1 MTPLSKFKFKTINRN
16 KTVDP
21 VVARRTK
28 LACAI
33 EEQKQVLTA
42 HKAGTVYTVEHH
54 KWVHNELGEKVMV
67 QRQKPVRPW
76 FFAQD
81 GGYYLQ
87 VRYGA
92 RVISIDGKNNAIF
105 VETLEQLGPIYDTLV
120 EVTQSGALDEV
131 IERALS
137 RKPKYKPGAA
147 KTAELHQLSKN

>member
-42 HKAGTVYTVEHH
+42 HKAGTVYTVERH

-105 VETLEQLGPIYDTLV
+105 VETLKQLGPIYDTLV
-120 EVTQSGALDEV
+120 
-131 IERALS
+131 
-137 RKPKYKPGAA
+137 
-147 KTAELHQLSKN
+147 

>member
-1 MTPLSKFKFKTINRN
+1 MCIQHIGIANLSVFPR
-16 KTVDP
+16 
-21 VVARRTK
+21 A
-28 LACAI
+28 
-33 EEQKQVLTA
+33 
-42 HKAGTVYTVEHH
+42 
-54 KWVHNELGEKVMV
+54 LGV

-92 RVISIDGKNNAIF
+92 RVISIDGKNNAVF
-105 VETLEQLGPIYDTLV
+105 VETLEELGPIYDTLV
-120 EVTQSGALDEV
+120 EVTKSGALDEV